1 MIGDIKL
8 IVTINEKEYSIT
20 ELLPKENIIIDDR
33 MLVVNNSAY
42 EQLYRMLRRI
52 CNQYFDEEITSKKNI
67 CKI

>member
-52 CNQYFDEEITSKKNI
+52 CNQYFDEEITSKKNM